1 MTLLQY
7 AATRERLRVSTDG
20 QSREFD
26 EHEVRLGPLA
36 LQRTA
41 SGWSVRD
48 VGETPMLYLDGCRV
62 VQLPLFR
69 GRPIAVHVGAPDGQL
84 VELEVLE
91 PMASVTE
98 TVFRSEDFVDEWI
111 EPEPERASAYVPP
124 AAYVA
129 PARVFET
136 YVPPQPEAVA
146 ELELELELEPEPLA
160 HLEPAQEMSASDSVL
175 VQISAP
181 AAPEICT
188 NTQAG
193 RDAPSVGEKGNNTE
207 SAADTPAPAPTRPPT
222 PARTPGPTAVP
233 AVRRTSVPAV
243 VTPEPGALI
252 VDRVSVTTG
261 NGHRL
266 LDNISFA
273 LAPGSLTAVIGP
285 SGSGKSTL
293 LRALTGEAPATT
305 GRVVW
310 DGHDLDSERDRVRFR
325 IGVVPQ
331 DDLLHRQLTV
341 EQGLRYAAALRLPPD
356 TTHSEREARVDEVLD
371 QLGLTSQRRQ
381 RIGSQLS
388 GGQRKRVS
396 IATELITAP
405 SLLFLDEPTSGL
417 DPGFDRSVMEQLR
430 GLSREE
436 RIVVVVTHS
445 VLGLEACDNVVVLAR
460 GGSVCYVGPPEGVLD
475 HFGCAAYPEL
485 FDLLESGTVPPRPS
499 TASVPRPSLRPPGTL
514 SVPPRQSP
522 PMQLATLVRRCLAVT
537 LADRL
542 TLAMLVL
549 MPLLLAAL
557 SRVVPGEGGLSLVAA
572 RAAGA
577 TRMNL
582 GQEAGQRLTLL
593 LVAATLM
600 GAAMAIRELVK
611 ERAVVRREYAVGL
624 SPGAYVLAKALVL
637 GALCFGQGLLV
648 TWLALAGLPGLD
660 ADGVRGHGLWEIA
673 LVTGLL
679 TVASAFLGLLAS
691 ALVQSVEQAMPA
703 LVALVMGQLVLSSA
717 LVQVAGRPVLEQI
730 AWLAPA
736 RWAHAAN
743 AVSVH
748 LERAKNGVPG
758 AVPDPLAA
766 YTTGQWDR
774 DLMVLVAIAT
784 VLLLLTLRAVR
795 RSLRA

>member
-20 QSREFD
+20 QTREFD

-36 LQRTA
+36 LQRTP

-62 VQLPLFR
+62 VQLPLFL
-69 GRPIAVHVGAPDGQL
+69 GRPIAVHVGDPEGQL

-91 PMASVTE
+91 PVASVTE
-98 TVFRSEDFVDEWI
+98 TVFRSENFVDEWI
-111 EPEPERASAYVPP
+111 EPEPEPISAYVPP
-124 AAYVA
+124 APYVA

-136 YVPPQPEAVA
+136 YVAP
-146 ELELELELEPEPLA
+146 EPEP
-160 HLEPAQEMSASDSVL
+160 EPEAEAEAEAEPDMAAALPAEQSAEPSVL
-175 VQISAP
+175 VQVPTSEAAETCTNTEQVDDSFAPPAVAVAPVLAAPAP
-181 AAPEICT
+181 AAP
-188 NTQAG
+188 
-193 RDAPSVGEKGNNTE
+193 
-207 SAADTPAPAPTRPPT
+207 TPAA
-222 PARTPGPTAVP
+222 AL
-233 AVRRTSVPAV
+233 AVRRTNLPAV
-243 VTPEPGALI
+243 VTPARGALI
-252 VDRVSVTTG
+252 VDRVSVVTG
-261 NGHRL
+261 SGQRL
-266 LDNISFA
+266 LNDVSFA
-273 LAPGSLTAVIGP
+273 LEPGSLTAVIGP

-293 LRALTGEAPATT
+293 LRALTGEAPATS

-341 EQGLRYAAALRLPPD
+341 EQGLKYAAALRLPPD
-356 TTHSEREARVDEVLD
+356 TTAAERAARVDEVLD
-371 QLGLTSQRRQ
+371 QLGLTAYRSQ
-381 RIGSQLS
+381 RIGNQLS

-430 GLSREE
+430 DLSRGE

-445 VLGLEACDNVVVLAR
+445 VLGLEACDQVVVLAR
-460 GGSVCYVGPPEGVLD
+460 GGTACYVGAPDGVLD
-475 HFGCAAYPEL
+475 HFGCSTYPEL
-485 FDLLESGTVPPRPS
+485 FDLLESGAVPPRAS
-499 TASVPRPSLRPPGTL
+499 MASVPRPSLRPPGTL
-514 SVPPRQSP
+514 PVPAQQSP
-522 PMQLATLVRRCLAVT
+522 VVQFATLVRRCLAVT
-537 LADRL
+537 VADRL

-549 MPLLLAAL
+549 MPLVLAAL
-557 SRVVPGEGGLSLVAA
+557 SRVVPGGNGLSLVAA
-572 RAAGA
+572 RVAGA
-577 TRMNL
+577 SRMNL
-582 GQEAGQRLTLL
+582 GQEANQRLTLL
-593 LVAATLM
+593 IVAATLM
-600 GAAMAIRELVK
+600 GAAMTIRELVK

-648 TWLALAGLPGLD
+648 TWLSLVGLPGVD
-660 ADGVRGHGLWEIA
+660 HGGVRGHGLWEIA
-673 LVTGLL
+673 LATGLL
-679 TVASAFLGLLAS
+679 AVASAFLGLLAS
-691 ALVQSVEQAMPA
+691 ALVQSVEQTMPA

-717 LVQVAGRPVLEQI
+717 LVQVAGRPVFEQL

-736 RWAHAAN
+736 RWAQAAN

-748 LERAKNGVPG
+748 LERAKHGVPN

-766 YTTGQWDR
+766 YTPTQWDR
-774 DLMVLVAIAT
+774 DLMVLVAIAV
-784 VLLLLTLRAVR
+784 VLLLLTVRTVR
-795 RSLRA
+795 RSLR

>member
-20 QSREFD
+20 QTREFD

-36 LQRTA
+36 LRRTP

-48 VGETPMLYLDGCRV
+48 VGETPMLYLEGCRV
-62 VQLPLFR
+62 VQLPLFL

-91 PMASVTE
+91 PVASVTE
-98 TVFRSEDFVDEWI
+98 TVFRSDDFVDEWI
-111 EPEPERASAYVPP
+111 EPEPERVSAYVPP
-124 AAYVA
+124 APYVA
-129 PARVFET
+129 PARAFET
-136 YVPPQPEAVA
+136 YVAPVVEPEAAAAVGVPPLA
-146 ELELELELEPEPLA
+146 DAGSEEPLGTPAA
-160 HLEPAQEMSASDSVL
+160 HLENGNKTEDREDF
-175 VQISAP
+175 
-181 AAPEICT
+181 AA
-188 NTQAG
+188 
-193 RDAPSVGEKGNNTE
+193 RDE
-207 SAADTPAPAPTRPPT
+207 SAVAAAARAP
-222 PARTPGPTAVP
+222 
-233 AVRRTSVPAV
+233 RRTSVPAV
-243 VTPEPGALI
+243 VAPERGALI

-261 NGHRL
+261 SGHRL
-266 LDNISFA
+266 LDDVSFA

-293 LRALTGEAPATT
+293 LRALTGEAPATS

-341 EQGLRYAAALRLPPD
+341 DQGLKYAAALRLPPD
-356 TTHSEREARVDEVLD
+356 MTHAEREARVDDVLD
-371 QLGLTSQRRQ
+371 QLGLTSQRSQ

-430 GLSREE
+430 GLSRDE

-445 VLGLEACDNVVVLAR
+445 VLGLEACDQVVVLAR
-460 GGSVCYVGPPEGVLD
+460 GGTVCYVGPPEGVLD

-514 SVPPRQSP
+514 SVPSQQSP
-522 PMQLATLVRRCLAVT
+522 AAQLATLVRRCLAVT

-549 MPLLLAAL
+549 MPLLLGAL
-557 SRVVPGEGGLSLVAA
+557 SRVVPGEGGLSLIAA
-572 RAAGA
+572 RAGGA

-582 GQEAGQRLTLL
+582 AQEANQRLTLL
-593 LVAATLM
+593 IVAATLM

-624 SPGAYVLAKALVL
+624 SPGAYVLAKAAVL
-637 GALCFGQGLLV
+637 GTLCFGQGLLV
-648 TWLALAGLPGLD
+648 TWLALAGLPGV
-660 ADGVRGHGLWEIA
+660 DGGGIRGHGLWEIA
-673 LVTGLL
+673 LATGLL
-679 TVASAFLGLLAS
+679 SVASAFLGLLAS
-691 ALVQSVEQAMPA
+691 ALVQSVEQAMPV

-717 LVQVAGRPVLEQI
+717 LVQVAGRPVLEQV
-730 AWLAPA
+730 AWLSPS
-736 RWAHAAN
+736 RWAQAAN

-748 LERAKNGVPG
+748 LERAKNGVPR

-774 DLMVLVAIAT
+774 DLMVLGAIAV
-784 VLLLLTLRAVR
+784 VLLLLTVRTVR
-795 RSLRA
+795 RGLR